1 MDAKQMFTLRLLTG
15 IIILSLTL
23 SSAGIETAQA
33 LIPQTSIELQTEK
46 LEATL
51 DDSVKLDS
59 FPASGSFIVHF
70 NAGMDPDSSPNPLL
84 TYPYVDGNISWN
96 AAKNTLTFIPSA
108 PLEPGE
114 TYTFF
119 TDPALGSLQGILFDS
134 SPQWNVQVL
143 EGTQVT
149 GISPKPGLLETR
161 KPVIEVTF
169 NRAMNRTSTE
179 KSFSIQ
185 PDVPFKLSWKS
196 DRVLQIQLDEL
207 LLRNQQYTLMF
218 TGGSTE
224 NSARDVE
231 GTPLAEDYSW
241 TYWLDPFSILV
252 PPAESRTV
260 RLKFSHGLDGSKTSF
275 PFAISPHL
283 DGEWKWFENTT
294 AIFITKEPIPL
305 GRAFTLQITG
315 PLIDSDGELPVG
327 ESSFKFIAPPPIV
340 SVEPTDSEPTPVGF
354 SPIKIEFKTAV
365 NHASAEKAF
374 SISPQVSGR
383 FEWSKSKD
391 GLVENVLSFY
401 PNKLL
406 EYNTQYTVALAPE
419 LTDQKGNPLLL
430 EPYAWSFFTT
440 YYYGYDQEATFGSGA
455 KVQVVDVIGSRR
467 IQFGSEE
474 KQPLTFEAYAYDLID
489 FAALYADY
497 IRGKGIPVPTASDE
511 KKPVATWNYKEV
523 NPDYQETIIPP
534 EVPPGLYVL
543 NLRYGGR
550 NYDQLFVALT
560 RNTIVT
566 KRSGDELFVWVSNI
580 NGDNVTDA
588 EIRLYSDQGEKIRE
602 GKTDENGLYRVS
614 IPDGNNPMLV
624 SARTGK
630 NNSDVSIVGLDRSWY
645 EWSGGYWRSE
655 IPVYRYLTHIYT
667 DRPIYRPGQTV
678 NFKAIV
684 RRDEDVKY
692 ELPAA
697 NLDVT
702 INVRDVK
709 NNLLQT
715 NTLKANDFG
724 TVNGSFIIA
733 EGAGLGNYIIETVIN
748 GETNSQSFKVQDY
761 RKPDLKAT
769 IAPVQTGQS
778 NKFVN
783 GDKVDLIINTEYFFG
798 EPVAD
803 AQLTFKIYRLYP
815 HYSWWQDSSSTDI
828 SYTWYLIDKSNIPGT
843 RTDANGQAQITVPA
857 RFNDDFYYYDY
868 EDWHSSLRTHTYAV
882 EVTADDGSNQPVSSA
897 YIFNVYNAMQKVSLD
912 TGGYF
917 KQANQ
922 TFSITASTR
931 GIDDQPMGERDLNLQ
946 IKAWDSKSYEF
957 SSVIETHD
965 LKTDKD
971 GSANQE
977 LKLGSGYYQLVV
989 SGKDERG
996 NSIEYKRWLK
1006 VLSPTEK
1013 WNSNSRRGD
1022 PISIS
1027 GDQDEYKPYQTARF
1041 AIESNVSGPALLTF
1055 ERGSVIHTKFITLT
1069 APLTVIETQII
1080 PEDAPNV
1087 FVTVN
1092 AWAPVTPPSQENIQY
1107 YRRNIPDSQM
1117 MMATTELKVSAE
1129 GKQLQVSITTAKQT
1143 YAPGDEV
1150 TVNVDVKDT
1159 NDRPVSAEVSLA
1171 LVDEAIFSLSN
1182 VLAPNIFSAFYGP
1195 RDWNVTTYT
1204 SMNPSRIIIDEG
1216 GRGGGGDDSA
1226 AADPR
1231 TDFRDTAAWFPALR
1245 TDTGG
1250 RATVTFNLPD
1260 NLTSW
1265 RLSAK
1270 AITLSHLVGESYT
1283 NIETKKDLLLRPLL
1297 PRILTTGDQAQ
1308 LTTMVHNYS
1317 NADQTVRITLNA
1329 PGLKIDGD
1337 ATQTV
1342 KVKADEVLA
1351 VGWSVVPEVTTE
1363 TNITITAI
1371 ADNDI
1376 NDAISLP
1383 LPVQPLAVKDVQSIS
1398 GKFNGA
1404 VTLTLPMLPDVLPEA
1419 SVVTLK
1425 LSRTPASSV
1434 LDGLEYLTGYPYGC
1448 VEQTMSRAMPN
1459 AVLSRASTQLGVG
1472 GEELKDRV
1480 KPLIE
1485 ASIQRLYGQQHS
1497 DGGWGWWYDDY
1508 SDAYQTAWVLHGLA
1522 VIRDAGYF
1530 IEPQVFEKGSKYLNN
1545 YLEDMDIRTR
1555 AYALYSMALA
1565 GHGNLDGTTTLMDAS
1580 LNELD
1585 PFSQAALALALHQL
1599 GDDQRANIVLDL
1611 LEKSAAHT
1619 SDLAYWP
1626 QSSHDGE
1633 YHRKTMSSTI
1643 RTTAMALSAFVEIK
1657 GTGPLAESAANYL
1670 IKNRTGYGWGTT
1682 NETSFTI
1689 LALTDYLS
1697 GQQEQS
1703 GSSDFTF
1710 DLNGKTYTT
1719 GTLQTGNLFANMDIP
1734 IEQLRPGAN
1743 SIKLSTSGAAPLYY
1757 DIVTS
1762 YVTPKT
1768 VMDGA
1773 GKVIITRRYLDPKTN
1788 KPLEGITEGQLV
1800 KVELVVKMP
1809 DNASFIIVEDHL
1821 PGGLE
1826 ALNENLNSTTQDA
1839 INYGFD
1845 YYEERFFWQDYGYNY
1860 KEIRGD
1866 HVSFFITEFMQ
1877 GPKTLTYLARATLN
1891 GSFTALPAEA
1901 YAMYDEQTW
1910 GRSSSVTINVLPR

>member
-1 MDAKQMFTLRLLTG
+1 MATKRIFILRLLTG
-15 IIILSLTL
+15 IILLSLSL
-23 SSAGIETAQA
+23 SSVAAIPVQA
-33 LIPQTSIELQTEK
+33 SKPQVSVEAQTEK
-46 LEATL
+46 LKATL

-59 FPASGSFIVHF
+59 FPAAGTFIIHF
-70 NAGMDPDSSPNPLL
+70 NAAMNPDSSSNPLL

-96 AAKNTLTFIPSA
+96 SAKNTLTFTPVA
-108 PLEPGE
+108 PLKTSES
-114 TYTFF
+114 YTFF
-119 TDPALGSLQGILFDS
+119 LDPALSSTAGTLFDS

-143 EGTQVT
+143 GGTQVVS
-149 GISPKPGLLETR
+149 ISPKGNLLKTR
-161 KPVIEVTF
+161 KPIVEVTF
-169 NRAMNRTSTE
+169 DRVMNRTLTE
-179 KSFSIQ
+179 NAFSIQ
-185 PDVPFKLSWKS
+185 PGVPFKLSWKS
-196 DRVLQIQLDEL
+196 DKVLQIQFNEL
-207 LLRNQQYTLMF
+207 LLPGQQYILMF
-218 TGGSTE
+218 AGGSVE
-224 NSARDVE
+224 NTAMDAN

-241 TYWLDPFSILV
+241 TYSLETFSINV
-252 PPAESRTV
+252 TTQDAQTIWME
-260 RLKFSHGLDGSKTSF
+260 FSHGIDDAKTGF
-275 PFAISPHL
+275 PYAISPKL
-283 DGEWKWFENTT
+283 NGEWKWLGNKK
-294 AIFITKEPIPL
+294 AVFISSQPIPP
-305 GRAFTLQITG
+305 GEIFTIQTTG

-354 SPIKIEFKTAV
+354 SPIKIIFSTPVDKG
-365 NHASAEKAF
+365 SAERAF
-374 SISPQVSGR
+374 SISPEVAGR
-383 FEWSKSKD
+383 FEWGKSKD
-391 GLVENVLSFY
+391 SSFENVLSFY
-401 PNKLL
+401 PNELL
-406 EYNTQYTVALAPE
+406 QYNTQYTVALAPK

-430 EPYAWSFFTT
+430 EAYTWSFFTA
-440 YYYGYDQEATFGSGA
+440 YYYGYDEEATFGAGA
-455 KVQVVDVIGSRR
+455 KVQVVDVIGPRR

-474 KQPLTFEAYAYDLID
+474 KQPITFEAYAYDLID
-489 FAALYADY
+489 FAALYSDY
-497 IRGKGIPVPTASDE
+497 IRGKGIPVPTANDE
-511 KKPVATWNYKEV
+511 EKPVATWNYIEV

-560 RNTIVT
+560 RNTMVT
-566 KRSGDELFVWVSNI
+566 KKSGDELFVWVSNI
-580 NGDNVTDA
+580 NGDNVPEA
-588 EIRLYSDQGEKIRE
+588 EIRLYSDQGEKVRE
-602 GKTDENGLYRVS
+602 GKTDENGIYRVS
-614 IPDGNNPMLV
+614 IPDGYNPMLV

-630 NNSDVSIVGLDRSWY
+630 NNGDVSVVGLDRSWY
-645 EWSGGYWRSE
+645 EWSGGYWQTE
-655 IPVYRYLTHIYT
+655 IPVYKYLTYIYT
-667 DRPIYRPGQTV
+667 DRPIYRPGQMV

-684 RRDEDVKY
+684 RRDKDVKY
-692 ELPAA
+692 ELPGA
-697 NLDVT
+697 NLAVT
-702 INVRDVK
+702 VNVRDAK

-715 NTLKANDFG
+715 NMLRANDFG
-724 TVNGSFIIA
+724 TVNGSFTIA
-733 EGAGLGNYIIETVIN
+733 EGGGLGNYTIETVIN

-769 IAPVQTGQS
+769 IALVQTGQS

-783 GDKVDLIINTEYFFG
+783 GDKVDLNINTEYFFG

-803 AQLTFKIYRLYP
+803 AQLTFKVYRLYP
-815 HYSWWQDSSSTDI
+815 HYSWWWDPSSSDI

-857 RFNDDFYYYDY
+857 RFNDDFYYSDY
-868 EDWHSSLRTHTYAV
+868 EDWRSSLRTHTYAV

-897 YIFNVYNAMQKVSLD
+897 YIYNVYNAMQKISID
-912 TGGYF
+912 MGGYF

-931 GIDDQPMGERDLNLQ
+931 GIDDQPLGERDLNLQ

-957 SSVIETHD
+957 SNVIETHD

-971 GSANQE
+971 GLADQE
-977 LKLGSGYYQLVV
+977 LKLAAGYYQLVLT
-989 SGKDERG
+989 GKDERG

-1027 GDQDEYKPYQTARF
+1027 ADQDEYKPYQTARF

-1069 APLTVIETQII
+1069 APLTVVETQII

-1092 AWAPVTPPSQENIQY
+1092 AWAPVTPPSQENIQS

-1117 MMATTELKVSAE
+1117 LMATTELKVSAE
-1129 GKQLQVSITTAKQT
+1129 EKELQVSMTTDTQT
-1143 YAPGDEV
+1143 YGPGDEV
-1150 TVNVDVKDT
+1150 TINIDVKDV
-1159 NDRPVSAEVSLA
+1159 NNRPVLAEVSLA

-1216 GRGGGGDDSA
+1216 GRGGGGDDSI

-1231 TDFRDTAAWFPALR
+1231 ADFRDTAAWFPSLR
-1245 TDTGG
+1245 TDNSG

-1317 NADQTVRITLNA
+1317 NTDQTVRITLNA
-1329 PGLKIDGD
+1329 PGLKINGD

-1363 TNITITAI
+1363 TNVTITAI
-1371 ADNDI
+1371 ADKDI

-1404 VTLTLPMLPDVLPEA
+1404 VTLTLPMLPDIMPEA
-1419 SVVTLK
+1419 SVVTLN
-1425 LSRTPASSV
+1425 LSRTPASTI

-1459 AVLSRASTQLGVG
+1459 AVLSRASAQLGVG

-1508 SDAYQTAWVLHGLA
+1508 SDAYQTAWVLHGLSI
-1522 VIRDAGYF
+1522 IRDAGYF
-1530 IEPQVFEKGSKYLNN
+1530 IDPQTLENGSKYLNN
-1545 YLEDMDIRTR
+1545 NLNEMDIRTR

-1565 GHGNLDGTTTLMDAS
+1565 GHSDLDSTYTLMDAS

-1585 PFSQAALALALHQL
+1585 PFSQAALALTLHQL
-1599 GDDQRANIVLDL
+1599 GDDERANIILDQ
-1611 LEKSAAHT
+1611 LEKGVVHKG
-1619 SDLAYWP
+1619 DLSYWP

-1643 RTTAMALSAFVEIK
+1643 RTTAMVLSAFVEIR
-1657 GTGPLAESAANYL
+1657 GTSPLAGSSANYL

-1703 GSSDFTF
+1703 GSNNFTF

-1719 GTLQTGNLFANMDIP
+1719 GMLEAGNLFANIDIP
-1734 IEQLRPGAN
+1734 IEQLHPGAN

-1800 KVELVVKMP
+1800 KVEMVVKMP

-1826 ALNENLNSTTQDA
+1826 ALNENLNSTTQGV
-1839 INYGFD
+1839 NEYG
-1845 YYEERFFWQDYGYNY
+1845 YYDDVFFWQDYGYNY
-1860 KEIRGD
+1860 KEILGD
-1866 HVSFFITEFMQ
+1866 RVSFFITEFER
-1877 GPKTLTYLARATLN
+1877 GSKTLTYYARATIN
-1891 GSFTALPAEA
+1891 GAFTALPAEA
-1901 YAMYDEQTW
+1901 YAMYNEKLW
-1910 GRSSSVTINVLPR
+1910 GRSSSTIINVSPR